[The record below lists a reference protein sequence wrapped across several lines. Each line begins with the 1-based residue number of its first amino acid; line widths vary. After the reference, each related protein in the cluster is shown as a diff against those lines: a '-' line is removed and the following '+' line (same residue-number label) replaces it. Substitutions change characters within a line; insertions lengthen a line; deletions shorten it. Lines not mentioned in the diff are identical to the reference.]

1 MQWLYYVFF
10 SVNTINDS
18 KNMGQVL
25 IILIE
30 AFRGD
35 YRGGNNERGYTA
47 RPPFTRIV
55 RVA

>member
-1 MQWLYYVFF
+1 MQWLCYVF